1 MSAHLGSLAVV
12 EPVEPE
18 PPKQSWRRRVIV
30 AAITFV
36 VGAVIVAVVVR
47 WWRSGAA
54 RRAVQDLAE
63 DVAVALADVVV
74 DEIFPAA

>member
-1 MSAHLGSLAVV
+1 M
-12 EPVEPE
+12 EPIEPE
-18 PPKQSWRRRVIV
+18 RPSPRWHRRVV
-30 AAITFV
+30 LAAVTLV

-54 RRAVQDLAE
+54 HRAVKDLAE